1 MTCVILSAMH
11 NSISS
16 SVILQSTLRAA
27 CCFALFSIPAI
38 PAAQAQIYPAKAIR
52 FVVPFPAGGPLDISA
67 RAIGQKLTEV
77 WKQPV
82 IIDNRP
88 GAGGNI
94 GADNVAKSAPDGYTI
109 LMGAVSTHAINPSL
123 YSKMPYD
130 AIRDFAPIT
139 LVTTVPNVLVV
150 HPSVPAKHVRELI
163 ALAKSR
169 PGQLNFASGST
180 GSTGHLAGE
189 LFKTMAKVDMVHVPY
204 KGAAPAVTDLI
215 AGHVSIMFD
224 NLASA
229 LPQIKGGR
237 TRALAVTTLSRSTM
251 IPDLPTIDE
260 SGLKGFDLSTW
271 FGIFAPAGVPSTIL
285 SALHLEITRAL
296 GAADLRNRLASIGAQ
311 PTPNTPEAFAAF
323 IKAEHAKY
331 AKVIKVSGAL
341 VD

>member
-1 MTCVILSAMH
+1 MK

-16 SVILQSTLRAA
+16 SIVFRFAARAA
-27 CCFALFSIPAI
+27 CGFVLSAISAL
-38 PAAQAQIYPAKAIR
+38 PAALAQNYPTKAIR
-52 FVVPFPAGGPLDISA
+52 FVVPFPPGGPLDISA
-67 RAIGQKLTEV
+67 RAIAQKLTEA

-94 GADNVAKSAPDGYTI
+94 GADNVAKSAPDGYSI

-123 YSKMPYD
+123 YTKMPYD
-130 AIRDFAPIT
+130 ALRDFAPIT

-150 HPSVPAKHVRELI
+150 HPSVPAKTVRELI
-163 ALAKSR
+163 ALAKAR

-189 LFKTMAKVDMVHVPY
+189 LFKTLAGVDMVHVPY
-204 KGAAPAVTDLI
+204 KGAAPAVTDLV
-215 AGHVSIMFD
+215 AGHVSLMFD

-229 LPQIKGGR
+229 LPQIKAGR
-237 TRALAVTTLSRSTM
+237 TRALAVTTLTRSTM
-251 IPDLPTIDE
+251 LPDLPTIDE
-260 SGLKGFDLSTW
+260 SGLKGFDLTTW
-271 FGIFAPAGVPSTIL
+271 FGVFAPAGVQPAVLT
-285 SALHLEITRAL
+285 ALHREITRAL
-296 GAADLRNRLASIGAQ
+296 DATDLRSRLADIGAQ
-311 PTPNTPEAFAAF
+311 PAPNTPDAFAAF

-331 AKVIKVSGAL
+331 AQVIKTSGAR

>member
-1 MTCVILSAMH
+1 MRDSLSL
-11 NSISS
+11 
-16 SVILQSTLRAA
+16 SVIFHFATPAV
-27 CCFALFSIPAI
+27 CCVAMFAI
-38 PAAQAQIYPAKAIR
+38 PTAHAQGYPTKALR

-67 RAIGQKLTEV
+67 RAIGQKLTEA

-94 GADNVAKSAPDGYTI
+94 GADNVAKSAADGYTL

-123 YSKMPYD
+123 YSRMPYD
-130 AIRDFAPIT
+130 AMRDFAPIT

-150 HPSVPAKHVRELI
+150 HPSLPAKNVRELI
-163 ALAKSR
+163 ALAKAR

-189 LFKTMAKVDMVHVPY
+189 LFKAMAGIDMVHVPY

-229 LPQIKGGR
+229 LPQIKSGR
-237 TRALAVTTLSRSTM
+237 TRALAVTTLSRSAM
-251 IPDLPTIDE
+251 VPELPTIDE

-271 FGIFAPAGVPSTIL
+271 FGVFAPAGVPASTL
-285 SALHLEITRAL
+285 GALHREITRAL
-296 GAADLRNRLASIGAQ
+296 ESVDLRNRLAAIGAQ
-311 PTPNTPEAFAAF
+311 PTPSTPEAFAEF

-331 AKVIKVSGAL
+331 ARVIKASGARA
-341 VD
+341 D

>member
-1 MTCVILSAMH
+1 MLRATCCLGLPAFFALSAAH
-11 NSISS
+11 
-16 SVILQSTLRAA
+16 
-27 CCFALFSIPAI
+27 
-38 PAAQAQIYPAKAIR
+38 AQNYPVKAIR
-52 FVVPFPAGGPLDISA
+52 FVVPFPPGGPLDISA
-67 RAIGQKLTEV
+67 RAIGQKLTEA

-94 GADNVAKSAPDGYTI
+94 GADNVAKSAPDGYTL
-109 LMGAVSTHAINPSL
+109 LMGAVSTHAINPNL
-123 YSKMPYD
+123 YAKMPYD
-130 AIRDFAPIT
+130 ALRDFTPIT

-150 HPSVPAKHVRELI
+150 HPSVPAKNVRELI
-163 ALAKSR
+163 ALAKAR

-189 LFKTMAKVDMVHVPY
+189 LFKVMAGVEMVHVPY
-204 KGAAPAVTDLI
+204 KGAAPAVTDLV
-215 AGHVSIMFD
+215 AGQVSLMFD

-229 LPQIKGGR
+229 LPQIKAGR
-237 TRALAVTTLSRSTM
+237 TRALAVTTLARSAM
-251 IPDLPTIDE
+251 VSDLPTIDE

-271 FGIFAPAGVPSTIL
+271 FGVFAPAGVPPPL
-285 SALHLEITRAL
+285 LGALHREITRAL
-296 GAADLRNRLASIGAQ
+296 DTADLRSRLAAIGAQ

-331 AKVIKVSGAL
+331 AQVIKASGAK